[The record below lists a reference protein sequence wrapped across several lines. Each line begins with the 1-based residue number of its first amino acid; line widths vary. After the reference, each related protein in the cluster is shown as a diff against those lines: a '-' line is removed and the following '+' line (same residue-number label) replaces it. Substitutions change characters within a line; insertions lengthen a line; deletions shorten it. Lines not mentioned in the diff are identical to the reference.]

1 MPLSSVYEAVCPGLA
16 RTPLS
21 APSPLEVGEASTQ
34 AWHLLPAYAAAT
46 AAAAAAA
53 AGLRGFLSSP
63 LLCLASPRAL
73 ASGPAQLVLGQAP
86 SSFPLLSFQP
96 CARQAPVPTGLPLS
110 LPCSGK
116 RQEIRPEEEGGEGG
130 AQRPVGPGEM
140 MDLKSVTSALI
151 RASRALCPPLPH
163 RVGCAGTALC
173 PQAAARS
180 LDPLQPTQMP
190 APS

>member
-34 AWHLLPAYAAAT
+34 AWHLLPAYAAA
-46 AAAAAAA
+46 AAAAA

-63 LLCLASPRAL
+63 LLCLASPGAL

-96 CARQAPVPTGLPLS
+96 CARQAPVPTGLPVIAL
-110 LPCSGK
+110 
-116 RQEIRPEEEGGEGG
+116 QWEEAGDTARGRGRGRGSSEACGAGGDD
-130 AQRPVGPGEM
+130 GP
-140 MDLKSVTSALI
+140 
-151 RASRALCPPLPH
+151 
-163 RVGCAGTALC
+163 
-173 PQAAARS
+173 
-180 LDPLQPTQMP
+180 
-190 APS
+190 